1 MSKNKMRGGY
11 GNGGTRF
18 SSKPVSKYTPSQT
31 PIEEIRRREALPKFT
46 APSNGLPEVKKDQ
59 FPRFGFRPVRRIPE

>member
-31 PIEEIRRREALPKFT
+31 PIAEIRRREALPMFT
-46 APSNGLPEVKKDQ
+46 APSNGLSEVNKNQ
-59 FPRFGFRPVRRIPE
+59 FPPFGFRKVRCPE